1 MKANEALE
9 KLRQNY
15 KDDTHL
21 FDDDLLDVIETALK
35 DLERV
40 YKKLNRLEKDC
51 VELEHDRD
59 TYRTAYR
66 NELEIRNTNPNIKEA
81 LRVILTKRVNVKRF
95 IEAKTFKDYNENLR
109 ESEQLTKYEFFNLK
123 ETIFVCV
130 LSQELS

>member
-1 MKANEALE
+1 MNAKEALQV
-9 KLRQNY
+9 LIDN
-15 KDDTHL
+15 
-21 FDDDLLDVIETALK
+21 
-35 DLERV
+35 LEYPCDKEYDIV
-40 YKKLNRLEKDC
+40 WNDLNRLEKLDDKINKLKKDY

-66 NELEIRNTNPNIKEA
+66 NELEIRNTNPNTKEA

-109 ESEQLTKYEFFNLK
+109 ESEQLTKSEFFNLK

-130 LSQELS
+130 LS

>member
-1 MKANEALE
+1 MTVIGNVLETIVSYDDLEAENKKLKSALKRHE
-9 KLRQNY
+9 KLKADY
-15 KDDTHL
+15 
-21 FDDDLLDVIETALK
+21 
-35 DLERV
+35 
-40 YKKLNRLEKDC
+40 

-109 ESEQLTKYEFFNLK
+109 ESEQLTKSEFFNLK

-130 LSQELS
+130 LS

>member
-1 MKANEALE
+1 MTKYESLEEALKE
-9 KLRQNY
+9 
-15 KDDTHL
+15 
-21 FDDDLLDVIETALK
+21 
-35 DLERV
+35 LERT
-40 YKKLNRLEKDC
+40 YKKLNRLEKDY

-95 IEAKTFKDYNENLR
+95 IESKTYKDYNENLR
-109 ESEQLTKYEFFNLK
+109 ESEQLTKSEFFNLK

-130 LSQELS
+130 LS